1 MLDIKTYTL
10 KQVSEILSVTE
21 RTLFKYL
28 KSGKLRGQK
37 IAVNGISQ
45 RKTSRSLLMAKHDPK
60 QGYAV
65 SQLLQTTISGS

>member
-37 IAVNGISQ
+37 RDGKWHIAEENLKKFINGE
-45 RKTSRSLLMAKHDPK
+45 T
-60 QGYAV
+60 
-65 SQLLQTTISGS
+65 